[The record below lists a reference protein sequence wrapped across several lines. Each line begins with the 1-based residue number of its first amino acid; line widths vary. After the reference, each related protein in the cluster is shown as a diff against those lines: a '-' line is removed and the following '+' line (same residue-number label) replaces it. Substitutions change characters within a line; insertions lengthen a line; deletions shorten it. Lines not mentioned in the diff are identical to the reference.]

1 MIKKF
6 IPIIIFALSLNGCS
20 STRAW
25 NTEIHET
32 NKEEDYVFYNR
43 LPKNNAQD
51 TFVVLVFSGGG
62 TRSAAFAY
70 GVLEKLR
77 DTPITLNGKTK
88 RLLDEVDIISSVSG
102 GSYTAA
108 YYGLF
113 GDRIF
118 RDYKKDFLQRDVQGD
133 MTRML
138 FNPAKLAKLTSPAY
152 NRGDLA
158 AQWLNNNIFENK
170 TFSDMSNGNLPY
182 VIINASDINT
192 GMTFSFIQQQFDY
205 LCSDISSYPVA
216 NAVMASSAVPVVFGA
231 ITLKNPQVECPQKT
245 KQWNNWVKKSLNHD
259 NVYDRRF
266 QVARGLS
273 RYYQPLNMPKIR
285 LVDGGVTDNLG
296 VRGSILS
303 PIAHYGNVVEMQ
315 GAFSPDAL
323 NKVKRV
329 LVIVANAQSYVD
341 YDWSKNGTD
350 PGIFDTMDASFSAS
364 IGLLNSET
372 ITQAKQ
378 AFEKWQ
384 QYTNGKRSADAE
396 KVKVYFSTL
405 TFDQISDA
413 KKRDYFNAIPTAFRL
428 TNEQLNSLR
437 KVSGELLEKS
447 EEFQS
452 FKKSTNPIQPK

>member
-1 MIKKF
+1 MINKC
-6 IPIIIFALSLNGCS
+6 ILIIILALSISCCS
-20 STRAW
+20 STRVW
-25 NTEIHET
+25 NSTIHDT
-32 NKEEDYVFYNR
+32 NKEQDYVFSNR
-43 LPKNNAQD
+43 LPKSNSQD

-62 TRSAAFAY
+62 TRSAAFSY

-77 DTPITLNGKTK
+77 DTKITLNGQSR
-88 RLLDEVDIISSVSG
+88 RLLDEVDVISSVSG

-118 RDYKKDFLQRDVQGD
+118 RDYEKAFLKRDVQSD
-133 MTRML
+133 MARTL
-138 FNPAKLAKLTSPAY
+138 FNPANLGRLASPAY

-158 AQWLNNNIFENK
+158 AHWLNNNIFEKK
-170 TFSDMSNGNLPY
+170 TFSNMSNGNLPY

-192 GMTFSFIQQQFDY
+192 GMTFSFIQQQFDF

-231 ITLKNPQVECPQKT
+231 ITLKNPQYECPQKT
-245 KQWNNWVKKSLNHD
+245 KQWNNWVKNSLNND
-259 NVYDRRF
+259 SIYDRRF
-266 QVARGLS
+266 QVARALS
-273 RYYQPLNMPKIR
+273 RYYQPLNMPKVR

-303 PIAHYGNVVEMQ
+303 PVAQYGNVVEMR

-323 NKVKRV
+323 KKVKRV

-341 YDWSKNGTD
+341 YDWSKKGKD

-364 IGLLNSET
+364 IGLLNTET
-372 ITQAKQ
+372 ITQAKNG
-378 AFEKWQ
+378 FEKWQ
-384 QYTNGKRSADAE
+384 EYTNKKRDANTD

-405 TFDQISDA
+405 TFDLIDDA
-413 KKRDYFNAIPTAFRL
+413 KKRDYFNAIPTTFRL
-428 TNEQLNSLR
+428 SDEQLISLR
-437 KVSGELLEKS
+437 KISGELLEKS
-447 EEFQS
+447 EEFQA
-452 FKKSTNPIQPK
+452 FKKSTQ